1 MNKKYEQL
9 LAEYLSGELDA
20 KGKSRVEELIATGE
34 IDFMEFRELET
45 IYEELGTIPA
55 PKPATKGHER
65 FYQMLEEAKQAKRK
79 TWFQSI
85 TEHIKSLRS
94 ALTMPRLAYAVIL
107 MVIGGF
113 IGSQLTNDRADIEQL
128 SLEMQTMKEL
138 MMVNMLEG
146 SSAADRLKAVN
157 ISTELPSADMEAIHA
172 LLFTINND
180 PSVNVRVQAIE
191 ALKRWGDNER
201 VREGLVQA
209 ITKQESPIVI
219 IELADAMIE
228 LELRNGAVEFER
240 LLQERELDYSVQQKL
255 QSSIAVLM

>member
-1 MNKKYEQL
+1 
-9 LAEYLSGELDA
+9 
-20 KGKSRVEELIATGE
+20 
-34 IDFMEFRELET
+34 
-45 IYEELGTIPA
+45 
-55 PKPATKGHER
+55 
-65 FYQMLEEAKQAKRK
+65 
-79 TWFQSI
+79 
-85 TEHIKSLRS
+85 
-94 ALTMPRLAYAVIL
+94 
-107 MVIGGF
+107 
-113 IGSQLTNDRADIEQL
+113 
-128 SLEMQTMKEL
+128 
-138 MMVNMLEG
+138 
-146 SSAADRLKAVN
+146 
-157 ISTELPSADMEAIHA
+157 MEAIHA

>member
-9 LAEYLSGELDA
+9 IAEYLSGELDA
-20 KGKSRVEELIATGE
+20 EGKSRVEELIATGE

-45 IYEELGTIPA
+45 IYEELGAIPA

-65 FYQMLEEAKQAKRK
+65 FYKMLEEAKQAKRK
-79 TWFQSI
+79 TWFQFI

-94 ALTMPRLAYAVIL
+94 ELTMPRLAYAVIL

-113 IGSQLTNDRADIEQL
+113 IGSQLTNDRTDIEQL

-157 ISTELPSADMEAIHA
+157 ISTELPSVDTEAIHA
-172 LLFTINND
+172 LLFTLNND

-201 VREGLVQA
+201 VREGLVRA